1 MKYLSGLV
9 VMLVMSLVSF
19 QIANLN
25 VIKHYQI
32 SSLVI
37 CILIGMVLGNL
48 FKSVSLKARYLVS
61 NLANKSCLDWAL
73 FFMGSL

>member
-48 FKSVSLKARYLVS
+48 FQKRIPKS
-61 NLANKSCLDWAL
+61 AL
-73 FFMGSL
+73 PGIK